1 MGGATREQ
9 IKAPNDEAQLKK
21 EFRKRGDKA
30 HEIELTG
37 QARANVLF
45 EGGWRLVGTN
55 VEPSW
60 CSFGDSVPSAC
71 GRAAFPAA
79 GLGSTLDRLLN

>member
-1 MGGATREQ
+1 MGGYTREQ

-60 CSFGDSVPSAC
+60 CSSGTLSLQRVG
-71 GRAAFPAA
+71 GRHSPLRGWVAP
-79 GLGSTLDRLLN
+79 